1 MERRSTSYKCA
12 AGDDN
17 KNIQKT
23 QLLLFGWQEVS
34 WSQTSLT
41 PPRQVD
47 RTDIAYDRK
56 GGRALD
62 VLHYSREQDSDDDFY
77 TKNTDMKKIRTTV
90 TNRDDLPEV
99 TYNRQS
105 IGEAKPDTAVF
116 HYDDDSDSLDL
127 SGPEPEP
134 ESLFRE
140 DQKKAGKRRLKRMEQ
155 KKPLGEIYFNCVVFR
170 NK

>member
-1 MERRSTSYKCA
+1 MNAKKLIVCQNY
-12 AGDDN
+12 DDPMIHTVN
-17 KNIQKT
+17 RDDISCKNETKNSIHE
-23 QLLLFGWQEVS
+23 LSEV
-34 WSQTSLT
+34 LN
-41 PPRQVD
+41 
-47 RTDIAYDRK
+47 
-56 GGRALD
+56 
-62 VLHYSREQDSDDDFY
+62 YSSDSDDDFY

-134 ESLFRE
+134 ESLIQRGNELLFPFLALAASEPRTP
-140 DQKKAGKRRLKRMEQ
+140 RPMHL
-155 KKPLGEIYFNCVVFR
+155 
-170 NK
+170 